1 MLFQIPLNK
10 EYFHEDVERVAILV
24 DAGNE
29 GIVNGKLMSL
39 ARGFIEQHKPEAA
52 YFYADDN
59 GQRCC
64 AMVLDMKDASE
75 IPGLAEP
82 WFLELK
88 GQITFRPVMNAADLA
103 AAGPGIERAVKAHG
117 KGK

>member
-1 MLFQIPLNK
+1 MRMLM
-10 EYFHEDVERVAILV
+10 RVAIPV

-82 WFLELK
+82 WFQGTNHIPSSNECGGFGCGRPGNRARRK
-88 GQITFRPVMNAADLA
+88 GSQQRQMSRVRPQTFP
-103 AAGPGIERAVKAHG
+103 
-117 KGK
+117 

>member
-1 MLFQIPLNK
+1 MRILM
-10 EYFHEDVERVAILV
+10 RVAIPV

-29 GIVNGKLMSL
+29 AIVNGKLMSVVQT
-39 ARGFIEQHKPEAA
+39 FTEQHKPEAA

-82 WFLELK
+82 WFLALK
-88 GQITFRPVMNAADLA
+88 GQVTFRPVMNAADLG
-103 AAGPGIERAVKAHG
+103 AAGAGIERAVKAHR
-117 KGK
+117 KSK

>member
-1 MLFQIPLNK
+1 MRMLM
-10 EYFHEDVERVAILV
+10 RVAIPV

-29 GIVNGKLMSL
+29 GIVNGKLTSL

-52 YFYADDN
+52 YFFADDN

-64 AMVLDMKDASE
+64 SMVLDMKDPSE

-88 GQITFRPVMNAADLA
+88 GQITFRPVMNVSDLA

-117 KGK
+117 KRK